1 MNWRLLKHV
10 KILISRQ
17 KLSKGIFGDILLAR
31 FNDSVEKSNFP
42 SSLKKA
48 NITPVFKKVTEILRI
63 TTDQSASF
71 QIYLKYLN
79 DVFFV
84 IYTVLYLNY
93 PQNTSSVFAKTTVR
107 SIAC

>member
-1 MNWRLLKHV
+1 MPRYLYPTNIK
-10 KILISRQ
+10 KNAD
-17 KLSKGIFGDILLAR
+17 IFADILLAR

-79 DVFFV
+79 DVFSV
-84 IYTVLYLNY
+84 NHTVLCFNSC
-93 PQNTSSVFAKTTVR
+93 QNTSAVFAKSTVH
-107 SIAC
+107 SIVR

>member
-1 MNWRLLKHV
+1 MPRYLYPTNIK
-10 KILISRQ
+10 KNAD
-17 KLSKGIFGDILLAR
+17 IFADILLAR

-71 QIYLKYLN
+71 QIYLKYLS
-79 DVFFV
+79 DEFFV
-84 IYTVLYLNY
+84 NYTVL
-93 PQNTSSVFAKTTVR
+93 SVYV
-107 SIAC
+107 